1 MITLFDDMEW
11 EVGMRTDGEDPEL
24 IFAFDD
30 GVCWLILS
38 TEEDALRF

>member
-1 MITLFDDMEW
+1 M
-11 EVGMRTDGEDPEL
+11 GMRTDGQDPEL

-30 GVCWLILS
+30 SVCWLILS